1 MSALTPE
8 LRATL
13 AGLAALLVPAGE
25 GLPAAVEVGVEGTLL
40 DDVLRAR
47 SDLEEP
53 LLALLRDVTG
63 EQPAAALARLHAEDR
78 ERFDLLGLVVAG
90 GYLMAPEV
98 GVALRYPGQEAKQ
111 VDPHDVV
118 SVIEDGLLDAVIER
132 GEIYRPTPQPA
143 DIASKNNQGTIGT
156 T

>member
-1 MSALTPE
+1 MSALTSE

-25 GLPAAVEVGVEGTLL
+25 GLPSAVEVGVDGALL

-47 SDLEEP
+47 PDLEEP
-53 LLALLRDVTG
+53 LAALLRDVAG
-63 EQPAAALARLHAEDR
+63 EQPAAALARLRSDER
-78 ERFDLLGLVVAG
+78 ERFELLGLVVAG
-90 GYLMAPEV
+90 GYLMAPQV
-98 GVALRYPGQEAKQ
+98 GAALRYPGQEAKQ

-132 GEIYRPTPQPA
+132 GEIYRPTPR
-143 DIASKNNQGTIGT
+143 
-156 T
+156 